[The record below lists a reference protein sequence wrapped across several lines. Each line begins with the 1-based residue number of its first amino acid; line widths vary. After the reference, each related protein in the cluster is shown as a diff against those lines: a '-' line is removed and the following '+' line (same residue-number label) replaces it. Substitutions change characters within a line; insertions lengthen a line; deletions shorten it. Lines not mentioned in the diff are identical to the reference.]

1 MNTQDR
7 LKRFHNLLKEGRSEE
22 AEMFVEENQADKR
35 FVSLI
40 NLRRDFLVGLKKT
53 IDAK

>member
-7 LKRFHNLLKEGRSEE
+7 LKRFHNLIKEGRKEE
-22 AEMFVEENQADKR
+22 AEIFVEENQADKR

-40 NLRRDFLVGLKKT
+40 DLRKEFLVGLKKN
-53 IDAK
+53 IDE